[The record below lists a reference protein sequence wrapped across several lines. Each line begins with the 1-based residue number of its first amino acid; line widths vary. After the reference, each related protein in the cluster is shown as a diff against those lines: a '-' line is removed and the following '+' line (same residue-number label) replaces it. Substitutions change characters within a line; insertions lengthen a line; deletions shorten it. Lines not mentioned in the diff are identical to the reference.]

1 MSLLAWQR
9 YLHLFWPFEPLQHTA
24 SFLMQASVLPPQA
37 ELVRGDVYQFST
49 LERAVA
55 DSNVMFIAT
64 GSRPA
69 FDPFGP
75 FNVDHQVSAS
85 DMHAA
90 L

>member
-1 MSLLAWQR
+1 
-9 YLHLFWPFEPLQHTA
+9 
-24 SFLMQASVLPPQA
+24 MQASVLPPSV

-49 LERAVA
+49 LERALA

-75 FNVDHQVSAS
+75 FNVDYQVSLAA
-85 DMHAA
+85 DMHDAS
-90 L
+90 LTVHMSLTMQLL